1 MIGADAGSIA
11 GIARVTE
18 LKMRTSGMATKRL
31 MLVECWGLLL
41 VVEVVEGGWVHE
53 ELRVSVEVGGQLR
66 GYVGSA
72 CGGFTSIVF
81 EGSVGK

>member
-1 MIGADAGSIA
+1 MIGADAASIA

-18 LKMRTSGMATKRL
+18 LKMMTSGMATKRL

-41 VVEVVEGGWVHE
+41 VVEVVEGDWVHE
-53 ELRVSVEVGGQLR
+53 ELRVSVEVDGQLR
-66 GYVGSA
+66 DYVGSA

-81 EGSVGK
+81 EESVDK